1 MNVYLKYIIIWLG
14 FMALIAVATLIVPKI
29 AGLILKLLGKDG
41 SDAQTEERENG
52 DSVQDKTPPKKRK
65 RRSILDPLTKEE
77 IEEASA
83 VEFESREK
91 KQ

>member
-1 MNVYLKYIIIWLG
+1 MNIYLKYIIIWLG
-14 FMALIAVATLIVPKI
+14 FMALIAVATLIVPKM
-29 AGLILKLLGKDG
+29 AGLILKLIGKDG
-41 SDAQTEERENG
+41 IDTQNGKKESAENL
-52 DSVQDKTPPKKRK
+52 QDKTPAKKRK